1 MSTNWQWRCRT
12 CGHTGPAKGVFRI
25 GTSGTTRT
33 IGRCSRCDAWR
44 VLILERAGTP
54 APAPGTAAASSPDA
68 DADRTWFELTAYV
81 SEGSMTV
88 EVAEQ
93 IASAAATEP
102 RKREVAAHIAGGAM
116 TPEDALRLL
125 QIPAAPARP
134 ARA

>member
-44 VLILERAGTP
+44 VLILEKAGTP
-54 APAPGTAAASSPDA
+54 APAGSTAAPTDA
-68 DADRTWFELTAYV
+68 EADRTWFELTAYV

-93 IASAAATEP
+93 IAGSAAPEP

-116 TPEDALRLL
+116 TPDDALRLL

-134 ARA
+134 TRA